1 MVTLLDAYE
10 AILIFLETGG
20 DVLVVIGF
28 TIFLMW
34 MLILE
39 RVWFFQIQYRAN
51 RRNTLMQW
59 QGRTERKSWY
69 SQQIRQAL
77 ISRNKQS
84 LTTTLPL
91 IQTLISICPLLG
103 LLGTVTGMIEVFTSI
118 SYVGT
123 GNARVMASG
132 VSKAT
137 IPTMAG
143 MVGALSGLFAITYL
157 KRFAQ
162 RESELIE
169 DRLTTD

>member
-1 MVTLLDAYE
+1 MAALLDAYE

-20 DVLVVIGF
+20 DVLVIIGV
-28 TIFLMW
+28 TILIMW
-34 MLILE
+34 MLIFE
-39 RVWFFQIQYRAN
+39 RIWFFQVQYRAN
-51 RRNTLMQW
+51 RHHTLMQW
-59 QGRTERKSWY
+59 RGRTERESWY
-69 SQQIRQAL
+69 AQQIRQAL
-77 ISRNKQS
+77 ISSNKQS

-118 SYVGT
+118 SFVGT

-162 RESELIE
+162 REGELIE

>member
-1 MVTLLDAYE
+1 MATLLDAYE

-20 DVLVVIGF
+20 DVLVIIGV
-28 TIFLMW
+28 TIFIMW
-34 MLILE
+34 MLIVE
-39 RVWFFQIQYRAN
+39 RIWFFQIQYRAN
-51 RRNTLMQW
+51 RRHTLAQW
-59 QGRTERKSWY
+59 EGRTERKSW
-69 SQQIRQAL
+69 QARQIRQAMV
-77 ISRNKQS
+77 SRCKQS
-84 LTTTLPL
+84 LTASLPL
-91 IQTLISICPLLG
+91 IQTLIAICPLLG

-118 SYVGT
+118 SFGGT

-169 DRLTTD
+169 DRLTID